1 MQATAAIS
9 AVMPWALG
17 ISWSRNPAGEHSRR
31 GLWSWHPL
39 FLRESGASPAC
50 AAWAVRAGPLP
61 GSARGRWGSAPCV
74 TACVGLRSLPARFPS
89 SLRCPVPPSPGAGE
103 PGGVPAPRPGAVRSR
118 GVQRG
123 RAGTPRPPSAAR
135 GAALSRR
142 LPRPQLAPC
151 LGGSRPQP
159 GFPGPVRGR
168 RGSPRRGAG
177 PGPALPSPPLLS
189 SPLPSL
195 TPRGGR
201 PARPRRLLPVSGAR
215 AAPSAPSASALRS
228 PAEGPRPAVSGCPQP
243 PAASFPFFP
252 FPSPPHLPSRPF
264 PGSFSAVPAPRRGS
278 GAEVRRLRSPSGLP
292 AARAAARPAPRP
304 RVLGGLRWFPP
315 AAVSTGQAAPRII
328 SASSSFRLSLSRSHK
343 GWGAKQVQK
352 HPFV

>member
-1 MQATAAIS
+1 
-9 AVMPWALG
+9 MPWALG
-17 ISWSRNPAGEHSRR
+17 TSWSRSPAGQHSLRR
-31 GLWSWHPL
+31 LWSWPPL

-61 GSARGRWGSAPCV
+61 GGARGRWGSAPCV

-189 SPLPSL
+189 SPLPHAQGRAPGTAPAASPGERRPRRPFSPLSL
-195 TPRGGR
+195 GPEEPRGG
-201 PARPRRLLPVSGAR
+201 
-215 AAPSAPSASALRS
+215 AAP
-228 PAEGPRPAVSGCPQP
+228 GGKWV
-243 PAASFPFFP
+243 PAAPGGVLPFLSLP
-252 FPSPPHLPSRPF
+252 LPSPPHLLSRPF

-304 RVLGGLRWFPP
+304 RVLGGFGGFHPRLSAR
-315 AAVSTGQAAPRII
+315 GQAAPRIV